1 MTETTIPSK
10 EEILARL
17 DRLPVWP
24 YSYWLLLIIG
34 IGFFFSFFDIV
45 TIGIALPVFTKQ
57 FHVTTAA
64 ATWTITS
71 GLIGYIIGSLLDS
84 RLSDLC
90 GRKVALILSVFFFSG
105 GSILSA
111 TSSDLTQLII
121 WRFIIGMG
129 IGAEIANVVTYIG
142 ELSPADQRGRYSA
155 MCVTFAFFGFA
166 FVPFIGLALV
176 PQFPWGWRLMF
187 VLGGL
192 GGVVVLFM
200 RLFTPESIRWLVSH
214 KKMQE
219 AHTQLLELERECRH
233 RIRAELPEPVVQS
246 SHRQQHSNHKFSS
259 VLHSSVVGYVVLF
272 ALVWAFYYIG
282 NYAWLTLDTKLFI
295 LAGFQLKN
303 SLLLVSLSSMGFVFG
318 SLFSIWAS
326 DRFERKWF
334 CFIVSLLWAGILL
347 IIGWWTSFGVILF
360 FGFLAAFSIGA
371 IIPVMYTFTAEHFPT
386 PVRATCMSITDGV
399 GHIGGAFCG
408 QIIFA
413 FYYWYQASG
422 RGVSVAFTAMSIT
435 GVFTALLLLFA
446 QKKNRKALNQ

>member
-1 MTETTIPSK
+1 MTEANIPSK

-17 DRLPVWP
+17 DRLPLWP

-34 IGFFFSFFDIV
+34 VGFFFSFFDII
-45 TIGIALPVFTKQ
+45 TIGIALPVFSKQ
-57 FHVTTAA
+57 FHVTDAA

-71 GLIGYIIGSLLDS
+71 GLIGYIIGSFMDS
-84 RLSDLC
+84 RISDLW
-90 GRKVALILSVFFFSG
+90 GRKTALLLSVLFFSG

-142 ELSPADQRGRYSA
+142 ELSPADLRGRYSA
-155 MCVTFAFFGFA
+155 ICVTFAFVGFA

-187 VLGGL
+187 ILGGL
-192 GGVVVLFM
+192 GGVLVMFM
-200 RLFTPESIRWLVSH
+200 RLFTPESIRWLVAH
-214 KKMQE
+214 KKMHK
-219 AHTQLLELERECRH
+219 AYMQLLELEREAKH
-233 RIRAELPEPVVQS
+233 RLQTELPEPKIVE
-246 SHRQQHSNHKFSS
+246 SHSQQHDSHKFLSIFRS
-259 VLHSSVVGYVVLF
+259 GVTGYVTLF
-272 ALVWAFYYIG
+272 ALVWAFYYMG

-295 LAGFQLKN
+295 LAGFKLKN
-303 SLLLVSLSSMGFVFG
+303 SLLLVSLSSIGFVFG
-318 SLFSIWAS
+318 SMFSIWAS

-334 CFIVSLLWAGILL
+334 CFVVSLLWAVILL
-347 IIGWWTSFGVILF
+347 VIGWFTSFLIILI

-386 PVRATCMSITDGV
+386 PVRATCMSITDGI

-408 QIIFA
+408 QITFA
-413 FYYWYQASG
+413 FYYWYQETG
-422 RGVSVAFTAMSIT
+422 HGVSAAFTAMAVT
-435 GVFTALLLLFA
+435 GVITALLLLFA
-446 QKKNRKALNQ
+446 QEKTKKVLNQ